1 MFPTLKHFG
10 VGVIPWSPLA
20 RGLLTRP
27 FNGETTTKRGDEPWV
42 FFVLATSMTQCHLR
56 PQVHLQWLPPRARY
70 FRNS

>member
-42 FFVLATSMTQCHLR
+42 FFVLATSMT
-56 PQVHLQWLPPRARY
+56 
-70 FRNS
+70 